1 MQIAMIG
8 LGRMGANMAQRLLR
22 GGHKVVGYDPAD
34 SARAALEQN
43 GAESANSLE
52 QLVAKLKTPRVIW
65 LMVPA
70 GAITDSTI
78 TSLTPM
84 LTAGDTLIDGG
95 NSNFH
100 DTQRRA
106 AAVAQHQ
113 INYVDSGTS
122 GGIWGL
128 AEGYS
133 LMIGGDEAVVE
144 RLRPIFETL
153 APAPDRGWGRVGAVG
168 SGHYTKMIHNGI
180 EYGLMQA
187 YAEGFSILQ
196 HKTEFNLDLHQIAE
210 IWRYGSVVRSWLL
223 DLTADA
229 LQKNPTMKGIAPY
242 VADSGEGR
250 WTVAEAIEL
259 GVPASVITLSLLE
272 RLRSRDKDSFTDKLL
287 AAMRNQFGGHAI
299 KSDSRVEPQRS
310 GTRQLGLMAA
320 HRAAVADFELGENDR
335 RDDGQCGERQQG
347 KVNAVDHLRA
357 GRVHS
362 VGNKQ

>member
-1 MQIAMIG
+1 MMQIAMIG

-22 GGHKVVGYDPAD
+22 GGHEVVGFDPAEAARKVIEEKGAQ
-34 SARAALEQN
+34 SAA
-43 GAESANSLE
+43 SLE
-52 QLVAKLKTPRVIW
+52 ALVAKLSAPRVVW

-78 TSLTPM
+78 DALTP
-84 LTAGDTLIDGG
+84 LLAAGDSIIDGG
-95 NSNFH
+95 NSNYR

-106 AAVAQHQ
+106 AAVAKRQ

-122 GGIWGL
+122 GGVWGL

-133 LMIGGDEAVVE
+133 LMIGGDKAVVD

-153 APAPDRGWGRVGAVG
+153 APAPDKGWGRVGAVG

-187 YAEGFSILQ
+187 YAEGFSMLQ
-196 HKTEFNLDLHQIAE
+196 RKREFELDLHQVAE

-223 DLTADA
+223 DLTANA
-229 LQKNPTMKGIAPY
+229 LEKNPTLQGIAPF

-259 GVPASVITLSLLE
+259 GVPAIAITASLLE
-272 RLRSRDKDSFTDKLL
+272 RFRSRDTDSFVDKLL
-287 AAMRNQFGGHAI
+287 AAMRNQFGGHEI
-299 KSDSRVEPQRS
+299 KKE
-310 GTRQLGLMAA
+310 
-320 HRAAVADFELGENDR
+320 
-335 RDDGQCGERQQG
+335 
-347 KVNAVDHLRA
+347 
-357 GRVHS
+357 
-362 VGNKQ
+362 

>member
-1 MQIAMIG
+1 MKIMELAMIG
-8 LGRMGANMAQRLLR
+8 LGRMGANMAQRLMR
-22 GGHKVVGYDPAD
+22 GGHKVIGFDPAEAARRLIEEKGAQ
-34 SARAALEQN
+34 SAA
-43 GAESANSLE
+43 SLE
-52 QLVAKLKTPRVIW
+52 ALVAKLKAPRILW

-70 GAITDSTI
+70 GEITDSTI
-78 TSLTPM
+78 TGLAPLLSK
-84 LTAGDTLIDGG
+84 GDTLIDGG
-95 NSNFH
+95 NSNYR

-106 AAVAQHQ
+106 HTLAPRG

-122 GGIWGL
+122 GGVWGL

-144 RLRPIFETL
+144 SLRPIFETL
-153 APAPDRGWGRVGAVG
+153 APARDMGWGRVGPVG

-196 HKTEFNLDLHQIAE
+196 HKDEFKLDLHQIAE

-223 DLTADA
+223 DLTANA
-229 LQKNPTMKGIAPY
+229 LEKNPTLHGIAPY

-259 GVPASVITLSLLE
+259 GVPAIVITASLLE
-272 RLRSRDKDSFTDKLL
+272 RLRSREPESFSDKLL

-299 KSDSRVEPQRS
+299 KE
-310 GTRQLGLMAA
+310 
-320 HRAAVADFELGENDR
+320 E
-335 RDDGQCGERQQG
+335 
-347 KVNAVDHLRA
+347 
-357 GRVHS
+357 
-362 VGNKQ
+362 